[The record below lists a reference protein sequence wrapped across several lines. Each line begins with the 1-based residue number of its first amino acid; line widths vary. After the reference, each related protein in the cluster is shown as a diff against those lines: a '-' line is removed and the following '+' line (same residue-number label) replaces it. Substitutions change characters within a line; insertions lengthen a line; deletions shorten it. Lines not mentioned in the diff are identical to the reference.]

1 MSSFKLFLEVIC
13 TETLTKIVLS
23 LWIVTVL
30 FPIVCNFAI
39 MFPADAA
46 YNRIFK
52 AHVVMAYD
60 QASFEG
66 IKEQILILW
75 RNMNETFGTEDLEHI
90 YNTPWYWEQTYDN
103 SLKAQTDYFK
113 KLVDRIDKQIYE
125 ANQILSGNRT
135 ILMPYNQWYQQALD
149 ALRQEMQ
156 REGGLDWAI
165 WGAWYLKYAPLAYW
179 MHILYIPIEIALVSL
194 TMFLSIIWAAMRD

>member
-1 MSSFKLFLEVIC
+1 
-13 TETLTKIVLS
+13 
-23 LWIVTVL
+23 
-30 FPIVCNFAI
+30 

>member
-1 MSSFKLFLEVIC
+1 MK
-13 TETLTKIVLS
+13 TLTKITLT
-23 LWIVTVL
+23 LWILTAI
-30 FPIVCNFAI
+30 FPIVYYFGI
-39 MFPADAA
+39 QFPADAA
-46 YNRIFK
+46 YNRIFR

-66 IKEQILILW
+66 IKEQVLILW

-103 SLKAQTDYFK
+103 SLKAQEDYFR
-113 KLVDRIDKQIYE
+113 KLIGRIDKQIYE

-149 ALRQEMQ
+149 SLREEMR

-165 WGAWYLKYAPLAYW
+165 RGAWYLKHAPLAYW
-179 MHILYIPIEIALVSL
+179 DGWIFTPVETVLILAA
-194 TMFLSIIWAAMRD
+194 TALSIRMIS